1 MRQLASNDGGS
12 LMLVM
17 TRTKTALRML
27 PFLLCASASAA
38 DPDRGRLLYENHC
51 GSCHESGVHIREVQ
65 AAKSLEAVRVQVVRW
80 QEAMNLLWSAEDV
93 GDVVEFLNAAWYHYG
108 R

>member
-1 MRQLASNDGGS
+1 MR
-12 LMLVM
+12 VM
-17 TRTKTALRML
+17 ARTKPALRML
-27 PFLLCASASAA
+27 LFLLCASAAAA

-51 GSCHESGVHIREVQ
+51 GSCHESSVHIREVQ

-80 QEAMNLLWSAEDV
+80 QEAMKLLWSGEDV

-108 R
+108 Q